1 MFGHKSCAVPCP
13 CLQLMKYLLKIW
25 EAYSKQAQILILV
38 IKENICVLKT
48 VTLSLPTLFV
58 QGV

>member
-1 MFGHKSCAVPCP
+1 
-13 CLQLMKYLLKIW
+13 MKYLLKIW